1 MISMVGDEHPV
12 PGRDS
17 QPAAS
22 PRHKGLSDG
31 GVLDQLAGD
40 GLKMGQK
47 PVG

>member
-1 MISMVGDEHPV
+1 MINMVGDEHRV

-17 QPAAS
+17 QPAGF

-31 GVLDQLAGD
+31 GVLDPLAGD